1 MPALLLIALITGF
14 ELKVFTPPN
23 VCAPVLTTPRVESP
37 ASGTCNVCVEPESV
51 IPTLPATADE
61 EKTNV
66 CAFAVNPF
74 ID

>member
-1 MPALLLIALITGF
+1 M
-14 ELKVFTPPN
+14 
-23 VCAPVLTTPRVESP
+23 ESP
-37 ASGTCNVCVEPESV
+37 ASGICNVCVEPESV